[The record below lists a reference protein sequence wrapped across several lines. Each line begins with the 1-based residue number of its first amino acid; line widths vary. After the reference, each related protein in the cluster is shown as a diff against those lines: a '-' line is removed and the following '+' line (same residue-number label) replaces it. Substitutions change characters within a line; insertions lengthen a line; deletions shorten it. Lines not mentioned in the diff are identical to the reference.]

1 MNNYSSFLTM
11 ISTEFHRYLMEN
23 EEFSEK
29 IPTNAMVIFE
39 IDGDDDFNQ
48 WHRETSLRNRE
59 QDQPVVFINVK
70 RWRKHSSIEELNLTE
85 TRTNKE
91 NNTGI
96 SP

>member
-1 MNNYSSFLTM
+1 MTM

-23 EEFSEK
+23 EAFSNK

-59 QDQPVVFINVK
+59 QNQPVVFINVK
-70 RWRKHSSIEELNLTE
+70 RWRQHSSIEELNLTG
-85 TRTNKE
+85 TSTNTE